1 VTLYVAVKFLHILLA
16 IAAVGFNATYA
27 VWLIQGRRHPDHLE
41 FVLKGVKFLDDYIA
55 NPAYI
60 GLLITGLAM
69 VLLLPWNLLRSFWL
83 EAALV
88 LWAIAMLLGY
98 GVYTPTLSR
107 QIKVLAAKGAK
118 DEQYKWL
125 DQRSQRI
132 GPALGVIV
140 LVIVGLM
147 VFKPTF

>member
-1 VTLYVAVKFLHILLA
+1 VTVYTTVKLVHILLA
-16 IAAVGFNATYA
+16 IAAVGFNASYA
-27 VWLIQGRRHPDHLE
+27 IWLIRVRKHPEHLE
-41 FVLKGVKFLDDYIA
+41 FVLRNVKFLDDYIA

-60 GLLITGLAM
+60 LLLVSGLAM
-69 VLLLPWNLLRSFWL
+69 VFLLPWNILASFWL

-88 LWAIAMLLGY
+88 LWLLAMLLGY

-107 QIKVLAAKGAK
+107 QIKVLAAKGAQ
-118 DEQYKWL
+118 DEQYLWL
-125 DQRSQRI
+125 DRRGTLVGQ
-132 GPALGVIV
+132 ALGVIV

>member
-1 VTLYVAVKFLHILLA
+1 MTLYTVLKFVHILFA
-16 IAAVGFNATYA
+16 IAAVGFNASYT
-27 VWLIQGRRHPDHLE
+27 VWLVRGRRDPENLE
-41 FVLKGVKFLDDYIA
+41 FALKGVKFMDDYVA

-60 GLLITGLAM
+60 GLLITGLALIL
-69 VLLLPWNLLRSFWL
+69 VLPWNLLHSFWL

-88 LWAIAMLLGY
+88 LWVIVALLGF

-118 DEQYKWL
+118 DEQYRWL
-125 DQRSQRI
+125 DQRAQRI

-140 LVIVGLM
+140 IVIVGLM

>member
-1 VTLYVAVKFLHILLA
+1 MTLYTVLKFVHILFA
-16 IAAVGFNATYA
+16 IAAVGFNASYT
-27 VWLIQGRRHPDHLE
+27 VWLVRGRRDPENLE
-41 FVLKGVKFLDDYIA
+41 FALKGVKFMDDYVA

-60 GLLITGLAM
+60 GLLITGLALIL
-69 VLLLPWNLLRSFWL
+69 VLPWNLLHSFWL

-88 LWAIAMLLGY
+88 LWVIVALLGF

-125 DQRSQRI
+125 DQRAQRI

>member
-1 VTLYVAVKFLHILLA
+1 MTAYTIVKFVHILLA
-16 IAAVGFNATYA
+16 IAAVGFNASYA
-27 VWLIQGRRHPDHLE
+27 LWLIRVRSHPDSLE

-60 GLLITGLAM
+60 GLLLTGIAM
-69 VLLLPWNLLRSFWL
+69 VILLPWHLFQTFWL

-88 LWAIAMLLGY
+88 LWLVAMLLGY

-107 QIKVLAAKGAK
+107 QIKVLASKGAK
-118 DEQYKWL
+118 DEQYLWL
-125 DQRSQRI
+125 DRRGTLVGQ
-132 GPALGVIV
+132 ALGVIV